1 MLPFLRNK
9 KQKAG
14 AAIVTEVKAS
24 DFDKKKD
31 KKSTKE
37 SKPKKSKEKVKVD
50 HKKLFSVEGASD
62 MVSKIQVKLNLP
74 KNIK

>member
-31 KKSTKE
+31 KKSAKE

-50 HKKLFSVEGASD
+50 HKKLFSVEGASH
-62 MVSKIQVKLNLP
+62 VVNKVKLNLP